1 MKTHALTVEKLLSRL
16 KFSEN
21 KSISKVKVTGLKMLV
36 QGLVTRNTQYV
47 KYQALALTVQKL
59 ASDRIAEGKNYRMTY
74 TGQIEYAPDLQSQGG
89 RGYKNIHGE
98 TYLNS
103 ESCKG

>member
-1 MKTHALTVEKLLSRL
+1 MWNIK
-16 KFSEN
+16 
-21 KSISKVKVTGLKMLV
+21 
-36 QGLVTRNTQYV
+36 
-47 KYQALALTVQKL
+47 ALALTVQKL

-74 TGQIEYAPDLQSQGG
+74 TGHIEYALDLQSQGGGG